1 MELKVSFLIVCLVLL
16 LVFMFNSYL
25 SIYHIDKHGF
35 KKGNENVKCIY
46 DVGHEYL
53 PNLRYENE
61 FYNEILTYIRHFIA
75 GLPVIIALITL
86 SWENKT
92 NFVIDLA
99 ILYTIRMISNNLTI
113 LPSIRPCVRN
123 ENKLRIGGCCDLMF
137 SGHTLSCLIAS
148 LYIIYYVNDNYTSL
162 LLVFNLVNQF
172 IILSSRRHYTD
183 DVFLAWF
190 VVLTVFFMRTN
201 NPRKVMGLL
210 FNQIKNFD
218 PQKIM
223 TFLFT
228 QVKRLF

>member
-1 MELKVSFLIVCLVLL
+1 MV
-16 LVFMFNSYL
+16 NSYM

-35 KKGNENVKCIY
+35 KKGNTNIKCIY

-53 PNLRYENE
+53 PKLQYENEYENE
-61 FYNEILTYIRHFIA
+61 FYNEILTYIRHSIA

-86 SWENKT
+86 SWKDKT
-92 NFVIDLA
+92 NFVIDLI
-99 ILYTIRMISNNLTI
+99 ILYTIRMIANNLTI
-113 LPSIRPCVRN
+113 LPSIRPCKRTD
-123 ENKLRIGGCCDLMF
+123 NKMRIGGCCDLMF

-172 IILSSRRHYTD
+172 LILSSRRHYTD

-190 VVLTVFFMRTN
+190 VVLTVFFMRTD

-223 TFLFT
+223 TFLFK
-228 QVKRLF
+228 QVKRIF

>member
-1 MELKVSFLIVCLVLL
+1 MSV
-16 LVFMFNSYL
+16 
-25 SIYHIDKHGF
+25 YHIDKHGF
-35 KKGNENVKCIY
+35 KKGNSNVKCIY

-53 PNLRYENE
+53 PNLRYKNE
-61 FYNEILTYIRHFIA
+61 YYNEILSYIRHFIA
-75 GLPVIIALITL
+75 GFPVIIALITL

-92 NFVIDLA
+92 NFIIDLI

-113 LPSIRPCVRN
+113 LPSIRACKRS

-172 IILSSRRHYTD
+172 LILSSRRHYTD

-223 TFLFT
+223 TFLFK
-228 QVKRLF
+228 QVKRIF